1 MGNIP
6 GMPAEMMAGT
16 EQEGTR
22 RIRRMMSIMDSMTDQ
37 GKAIV
42 IIMHPYAHAHV
53 HDRVGW

>member
-37 GKAIV
+37 GKAI
-42 IIMHPYAHAHV
+42 AHNNINICSCP
-53 HDRVGW
+53 